1 MVHCQF
7 EFFVG
12 RCDLLLS
19 GVRFRW
25 IVFGIIVCTLLYYV
39 LCVRGR
45 DVDKYQH
52 ISKLLS
58 ADEGMRKVQ
67 VC

>member
-25 IVFGIIVCTLLYYV
+25 IVFGIIVCILLYYV
-39 LCVRGR
+39 LCV
-45 DVDKYQH
+45 
-52 ISKLLS
+52 
-58 ADEGMRKVQ
+58 
-67 VC
+67 